1 VDHSRIL
8 SGFEL
13 APVVNYNSG
22 HPFNLL
28 AGADINGNNHFINDR
43 PRGSPRNS
51 NLGPNCVDFDATLSR
66 AFKFGDR
73 YNLLLDHTSN
83 DEPRS
88 FWPRAANPSAVTQHR
103 GPCCSCSLA
112 RRDCFHQQRKRL
124 LEALHALIR
133 TFEVP

>member
-1 VDHSRIL
+1 VFAAALESSWTIRA
-8 SGFEL
+8 SCPVFKL
-13 APVVNYNSG
+13 APVVDYNSG

-51 NLGPNCVDFDATLSR
+51 SLGPNCVDFDATLSR

-88 FWPRAANPSAVTQHR
+88 FWLRAANPQRRHAASRSVLLLLTCWEGLLPSATQET
-103 GPCCSCSLA
+103 S
-112 RRDCFHQQRKRL
+112 
-124 LEALHALIR
+124 
-133 TFEVP
+133 